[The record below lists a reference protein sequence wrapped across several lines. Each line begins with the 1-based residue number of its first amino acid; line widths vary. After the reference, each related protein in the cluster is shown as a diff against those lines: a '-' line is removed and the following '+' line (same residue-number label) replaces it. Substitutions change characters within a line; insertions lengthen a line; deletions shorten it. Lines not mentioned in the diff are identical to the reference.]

1 MLAWA
6 VGAGKGVSAMVWHD
20 PAEGIN
26 AAARR
31 AKLPQP
37 KSILLQMVS
46 CHPGSD
52 GRCAI
57 QRLCNALRKNKKNP
71 KFWWRT
77 CLQQKIVKV
86 HLQLQM

>member
-6 VGAGKGVSAMVWHD
+6 VGAGKGVSAMVWLG
-20 PAEGIN
+20 PADGIN

-31 AKLPQP
+31 TKLPQAQ
-37 KSILLQMVS
+37 SILLQMIC
-46 CHPGSD
+46 CHPASD

-77 CLQQKIVKV
+77 CLQQKIVKL